1 MIVSVCQHE
10 KTKKHGKDKNGNPR
24 RRCCL
29 CGKTWIVADRPL
41 GAMRTSV
48 KEAALALGMLLEGM
62 SVRAVGR
69 LTGLKPNTICDLIL
83 TVGDNC
89 QRLLAEKVKGVNA
102 QDIQCDELWG
112 FVLMK
117 ERQRRAGHMTGDE
130 GDWWTYIGIDRDTK
144 LVLAHHVGQ
153 RDGDSCERFVRKLYN
168 ATSGR
173 CQISTDGL
181 GAYSLNIPFV
191 FRGEVDFG
199 QLIKKYQNT
208 KSEGRYSPPRIIR
221 ATKRAMYGDPD
232 MDLVCTSHVERLN
245 LTVRMTLRRFTR
257 LTNGHSKSLAHHKA
271 MLAIFFAWYN
281 LCRKHETLKATPA
294 MAAGLTDKP
303 WTIREL
309 LEKAART

>member
-153 RDGDSCERFVRKLYN
+153 RE
-168 ATSGR
+168 
-173 CQISTDGL
+173 
-181 GAYSLNIPFV
+181 
-191 FRGEVDFG
+191 
-199 QLIKKYQNT
+199 NT

>member
-1 MIVSVCQHE
+1 
-10 KTKKHGKDKNGNPR
+10 
-24 RRCCL
+24 
-29 CGKTWIVADRPL
+29 
-41 GAMRTSV
+41 MRTSV
-48 KEAALALGMLLEGM
+48 KDAALALGMLLEGM

-83 TVGDNC
+83 TVGENC
-89 QRLLAEKVKGVNA
+89 ERLLSEKVKGVAA

-112 FVLMK
+112 FVAMK
-117 ERQRRAGHMTGDE
+117 ERQRHSARLTGEE
-130 GDWWTYIGIDRDTK
+130 GNWWTYIGVDRNTK

-173 CQISTDGL
+173 YQISTDGL
-181 GAYSLNIPFV
+181 GSYTLNIPFI

-208 KSEGRYSPPRIIR
+208 KSEGRYSPPKIIR
-221 ATKRAMYGDPD
+221 ATKKAMYGDPD

-271 MLAIFFAWYN
+271 MQAIFFAWYN
-281 LCRKHETLKATPA
+281 FCRTHETLKATPA
-294 MAAGLTDKP
+294 QAAGLADKK
-303 WTIREL
+303 WTIRDL
-309 LEKAART
+309 IGHAAQASG